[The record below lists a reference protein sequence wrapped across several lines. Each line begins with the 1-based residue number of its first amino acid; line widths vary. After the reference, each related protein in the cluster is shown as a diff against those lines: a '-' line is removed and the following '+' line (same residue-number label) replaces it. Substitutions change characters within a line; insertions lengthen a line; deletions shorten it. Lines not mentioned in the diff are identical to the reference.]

1 MEYDDNDGQQRQHQ
15 PALHSE
21 KLVTDRKI
29 FFLDLKENDRG
40 RFIKITEDVK
50 GRRDTIMLPMEV
62 AADFAAALQRVLEAE
77 AQMS

>member
-1 MEYDDNDGQQRQHQ
+1 MDYEDNDERPRQHPQ
-15 PALHSE
+15 ALHSE
-21 KLVTDRKI
+21 KLVSDRKI

-62 AADFAAALQRVLEAE
+62 ASDFAAALQRVLEAE

>member
-1 MEYDDNDGQQRQHQ
+1 MDYDDNDGAQRNRA

-50 GRRDTIMLPMEV
+50 GRRDTIMLPMDV
-62 AADFAAALQRVLEAE
+62 AGDFAAALQRVLEAE

>member
-1 MEYDDNDGQQRQHQ
+1 MDYDDNDGASRNRA

-50 GRRDTIMLPMEV
+50 GRRDTIMLPMDV
-62 AADFAAALQRVLEAE
+62 AGDFAAALQRVLEAE

>member
-1 MEYDDNDGQQRQHQ
+1 MDYDDNDGPPRQHSA
-15 PALHSE
+15 ALHSE

-50 GRRDTIMLPMEV
+50 GRRDTIMLPMDV
-62 AADFAAALQRVLEAE
+62 AGDFAAALQRVLEAE